1 MTEQSRTQQNDVHA
15 GETAWTSELFAE
27 LVLRQTQLALV
38 LLGKIPHPES
48 GKAQCDLDQARIAID
63 LLEMLELKTKG
74 NLTKDEDALLKQSLM
89 MLRMAF
95 VEAAESKVKQAE
107 SAAQD
112 KPTSGE
118 SAASE
123 AKNAPAQSVPP
134 DDQPR
139 KRFVK
144 KY

>member
-1 MTEQSRTQQNDVHA
+1 MTEQGRTAQNEVNP
-15 GETAWTSELFAE
+15 GEPVEVSELFAE

-38 LLGKIPHPES
+38 LLGKMPHPES
-48 GKAQCDLDQARIAID
+48 GKLQCDLDQARLAID

-95 VEAAESKVKQAE
+95 VEAVESAPKQAE
-107 SAAQD
+107 SAPQNQPAGGD
-112 KPTSGE
+112 SGASGAKCTPTE
-118 SAASE
+118 
-123 AKNAPAQSVPP
+123 P
-134 DDQPR
+134 DQTDEQPR